1 MKKTYIIMLFMV
13 LVFTVSCGKK
23 SVKYIVSIDNYN
35 QKTIEEVLENKD
47 LNTEEKAQIIQMK
60 MAEQLERKK
69 RAVETEKDNKLAA
82 IINRPVTP
90 LRTPDTILRV
100 LLLPYTDS
108 NNVLHS
114 WKYSFVKVD
123 DGKWILSDYLNSTI
137 ENSGHFLT
145 PLEK

>member
-23 SVKYIVSIDNYN
+23 SVKYIVPIDNYN

-47 LNTEEKAQIIQMK
+47 LDTEEKAQIIQMK

-114 WKYSFVKVD
+114 WKYSFIKVD

>member
-1 MKKTYIIMLFMV
+1 MKIKYILIFLMV
-13 LVFTVSCGKK
+13 LLSLGCSSK
-23 SVKYIVSIDNYN
+23 SVKYVPPVDEYN
-35 QKTIEEVLENKD
+35 AKTIEEILENKK
-47 LNTEEKAQIIQMK
+47 LTNEEKVQIIQVK
-60 MAEQLERKK
+60 MVEELERKK
-69 RAVETEKDNKLAA
+69 KAVETEKDNKLAA

-137 ENSGHFLT
+137 PNSGHFLT
-145 PLEK
+145 PLEKK

>member
-1 MKKTYIIMLFMV
+1 MKIRYILMFLI
-13 LVFTVSCGKK
+13 VSLSIGCSSK
-23 SVKYIVSIDNYN
+23 SVKYVPPIDEYN
-35 QKTIEEVLENKD
+35 TKTLEEILENKK
-47 LNTEEKAQIIQMK
+47 LTSEEKVQIIQVK
-60 MAEQLERKK
+60 MAEELDRKK
-69 RAVETEKDNKLAA
+69 KAVETEKDNKLAA

-100 LLLPYTDS
+100 LLLPYTDI

-137 ENSGHFLT
+137 PNSGYFLT